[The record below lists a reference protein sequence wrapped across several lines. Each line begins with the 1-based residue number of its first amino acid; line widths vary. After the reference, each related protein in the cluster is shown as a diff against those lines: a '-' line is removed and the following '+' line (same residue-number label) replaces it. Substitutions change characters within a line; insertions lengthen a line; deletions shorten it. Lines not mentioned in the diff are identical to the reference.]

1 LTSDGLEG
9 FFRGLDVS
17 IATARTRRHRAA
29 YRKFKMF
36 CEVLLNTGMRR
47 NELLKVRLDDVDFDT
62 NVIRVEKAK
71 GKKRRKIPMT
81 GRVREIL
88 KEVSPV
94 LFADMTGD
102 QVRRKFAEC
111 AKKDWVE
118 GPKASLLP
126 PHLLDSSARNG
137 VRHHGR

>member
-1 LTSDGLEG
+1 
-9 FFRGLDVS
+9 
-17 IATARTRRHRAA
+17 
-29 YRKFKMF
+29 MF

-111 AKKDWVE
+111 AKKRL
-118 GPKASLLP
+118 G
-126 PHLLDSSARNG
+126 
-137 VRHHGR
+137 